1 MKYLRVVLLIGL
13 IIGISGVVNAEPLTF
28 KSVWKPFGERM
39 DASREKR
46 RVLKAERDKQNQQ
59 EMKYRQARVKEIYTG
74 ESGVQGDLLRVTIR
88 GGEIAFYG
96 KHRNYSPVSFKITD
110 GERKIITFHHPE
122 KRRYKI
128 EVPIE
133 YYNGVL
139 SFDYDPNSSYG
150 NDYRHNLIYEPEWR
164 RGKYYK
170 HITLH
175 DYSNSRARN
184 IEIIVEAIDFPRRH

>member
-1 MKYLRVVLLIGL
+1 VL
-13 IIGISGVVNAEPLTF
+13 
-28 KSVWKPFGERM
+28 
-39 DASREKR
+39 REKH
-46 RVLKAERDKQNQQ
+46 RVEVARVAAEKEKQKRL
-59 EMKYRQARVKEIYTG
+59 EMEYRQVRVKEIYAG
-74 ESGVQGDLLRVTIR
+74 KSGVQGDLLRVTIR

-133 YYNGVL
+133 YYHGVL

-184 IEIIVEAIDFPRRH
+184 IEIIVEAIDLPRRH